1 MNSHTF
7 KKSAIHTMSSPMT
20 PSPSTVQITTPW
32 PESPSQNREF
42 ELRRVSFSPSEER
55 FTKQPIHHEDGESDI
70 ECRVEQ

>member
-7 KKSAIHTMSSPMT
+7 KNSAIHTMSSPMT

-32 PESPSQNREF
+32 PQNREF

-55 FTKQPIHHEDGESDI
+55 FTMQPIHHEDGESDI